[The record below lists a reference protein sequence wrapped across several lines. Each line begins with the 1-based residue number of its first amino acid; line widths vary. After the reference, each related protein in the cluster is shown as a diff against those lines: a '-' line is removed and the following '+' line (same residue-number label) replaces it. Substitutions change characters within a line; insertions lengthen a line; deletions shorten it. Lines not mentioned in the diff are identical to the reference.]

1 MYPLT
6 SKLEAASF
14 KGCTVD
20 LGILRAVEDA
30 PVSSKCR
37 PKEAAV
43 LYCIPRKYWKA
54 RALST
59 HFDVLILK
67 IHTSKEV
74 APELGRSYRQSL
86 LFSYSQI

>member
-1 MYPLT
+1 M
-6 SKLEAASF
+6 
-14 KGCTVD
+14 D
-20 LGILRAVEDA
+20 LGIVSAVEDA
-30 PVSSKCR
+30 PIPSKCR

-43 LYCIPRKYWKA
+43 HYCIRGKYWKA

-74 APELGRSYRQSL
+74 TPELGRSYRQSL
-86 LFSYSQI
+86 LFSDGQI